1 MTLDMNNT
9 DKLNEF
15 RLEARRLGIE
25 VVSPDVNRSGVA
37 FEAVD
42 GRIVYALAALKGV
55 GTHAVEHLVAVRGDT
70 PFADLADFA
79 HRVDPQ
85 IVNRKALE
93 CLVQAGAFDSL
104 DPDRAKLFENIGRI
118 LAAAQERSERSAS
131 GIVDLFGGSGEP
143 TRLFLD
149 DGRSLAAGGA
159 AAARIRRRRHVS
171 QRPSDRRLRRR
182 SSQIARRA
190 HLEGVSRPAPR

>member
-37 FEAVD
+37 FEAID

-55 GTHAVEHLVAVRGDT
+55 GTHAVEHLVAVRGDR

-131 GIVDLFGGSGEP
+131 GIVDLFGGSASRRGSSSP
-143 TRLFLD
+143 PPIR
-149 DGRSLAAGGA
+149 GRRRSGCSASSPPSAPIS
-159 AAARIRRRRHVS
+159 ARIRS
-171 QRPSDRRLRRR
+171 TTTPS
-182 SSQIARRA
+182 SCSRA
-190 HLEGVSRPAPR
+190 AG